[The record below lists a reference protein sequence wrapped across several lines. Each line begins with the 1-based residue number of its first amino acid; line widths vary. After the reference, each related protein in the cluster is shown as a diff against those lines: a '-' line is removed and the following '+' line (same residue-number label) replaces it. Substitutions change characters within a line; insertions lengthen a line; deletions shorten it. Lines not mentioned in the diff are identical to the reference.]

1 MMWIIGWLALA
12 IGAGAVASSKGRS
25 GVGYFVLGL
34 FLPLIG
40 LLIAIGMA
48 PLQKPVVQRP
58 DDGILCHAC
67 GKPRRRDALHCPHCY
82 TRQPDPHAGQKK
94 CPACAEWILADARK
108 CKHCGEIQTV
118 TEPAVE
124 PKYPAMN
131 WKKADEIERSL
142 DQRRR

>member
-1 MMWIIGWLALA
+1 MEWIIGWLALA

-25 GVGYFVLGL
+25 GFGYFVLGL

-48 PLQKPVVQRP
+48 PLQRPVVQRP

-67 GKPRRRDALHCPHCY
+67 GKPRRRDALHCPNCGAG
-82 TRQPDPHAGQKK
+82 RPDPHAGQKK
-94 CPACAEWILADARK
+94 CAACAEWILAEAKK
-108 CKHCGEIQTV
+108 CKHCGETQGGHQPKP
-118 TEPAVE
+118 EPQYA
-124 PKYPAMN
+124 PMN